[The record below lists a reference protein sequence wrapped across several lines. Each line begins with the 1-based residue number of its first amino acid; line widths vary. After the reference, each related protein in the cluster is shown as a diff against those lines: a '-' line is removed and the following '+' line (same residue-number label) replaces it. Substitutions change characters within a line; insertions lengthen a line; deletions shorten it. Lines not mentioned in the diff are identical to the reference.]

1 MLNYDFKPQSYF
13 EGLSTN
19 TLLVKLIYPESQW
32 GEEIS
37 IYANLMDGEIHYEAV
52 DFYGNEIKL
61 NPEKS
66 TVTLSLQELIIMVET
81 MEPGEEFSQGNI
93 ALTLSGIPQAE
104 SLLYP
109 DLKKYF
115 AEKRISFGLS

>member
-1 MLNYDFKPQSYF
+1 MINYDYKPQNYSD
-13 EGLSTN
+13 GLSHN
-19 TLLVKLIYPESQW
+19 TLLVKLTYPESQW

-37 IYANLMDGEIHYEAV
+37 IYANVMDGEFYFEAI

-66 TVTLSLQELIIMVET
+66 KEFLSLQELILMIET
-81 MEPGEEFSQGNI
+81 MEPNQEPAQGNLT
-93 ALTLSGIPQAE
+93 LTLSGIPQAE

-115 AEKRISFGLS
+115 SDKRKSFGLF